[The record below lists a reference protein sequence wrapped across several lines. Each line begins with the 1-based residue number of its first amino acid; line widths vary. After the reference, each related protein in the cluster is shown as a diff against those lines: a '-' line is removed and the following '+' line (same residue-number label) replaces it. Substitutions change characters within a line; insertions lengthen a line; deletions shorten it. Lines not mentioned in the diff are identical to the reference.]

1 MCCGGGSRSHRFT
14 SAYDVI
20 PLQQDIDIVEGYIA
34 GQKEHHRERSYVE
47 ECRKICAS
55 IGERFDDETDESVS

>member
-1 MCCGGGSRSHRFT
+1 
-14 SAYDVI
+14 
-20 PLQQDIDIVEGYIA
+20 LQQDIDIVEGYIA

-55 IGERFDDETDESVS
+55 IGERFDDETDGSVTSR